1 MEYTDEEASFEIAKL
16 RKLEQANIE
25 AVSGCSLRS
34 SAWREVERQKQQ
46 ILNAIRSDIDRVKA
60 GNVWK
65 TAFHTWSTDSLDRA
79 MLELQEFIN
88 TTMQE
93 RNITEEEYDKGRHLI
108 YAVKINALRIVR
120 DLDEEKINVRRELR
134 EKKVEN

>member
-46 ILNAIRSDIDRVKA
+46 ILNAIRSDIDRIES

-65 TAFHTWSTDSLDRA
+65 TAFYTWNTDSLDRA

-93 RNITEEEYDKGRHLI
+93 RNITEEEYTKGTQLI
-108 YAVKINALRIVR
+108 YNVKINSLRIVR
-120 DLDEEKINVRRELR
+120 ELEEKKVQVQKDLR

>member
-46 ILNAIRSDIDRVKA
+46 ILNAIRSDIDRIES

-65 TAFHTWSTDSLDRA
+65 TAFYTWNTDSLDRA

-93 RNITEEEYDKGRHLI
+93 RNITEEEYTKGTQLI
-108 YAVKINALRIVR
+108 YNVKINSLRIVR
-120 DLDEEKINVRRELR
+120 ELEEKKFQVQKDLR